1 MGHGGDGAGRPAE
14 ASSHRTLK
22 ATFIAW
28 GISERSKRGS
38 GVLRFRAQKHH
49 LSKSVENRGE
59 PGWMEAGRPFK
70 KLEQKYR

>member
-1 MGHGGDGAGRPAE
+1 MEGMELGDQPRPV
-14 ASSHRTLK
+14 HTGTLK
-22 ATFIAW
+22 VTFIAW

-59 PGWMEAGRPFK
+59 PGWMEAGRPVK
-70 KLEQKYR
+70 RLEQKYR